1 MQHAFYKNDT
11 VSFVFVIKSTQHN
24 LCFPL
29 ISFLVSSGSYLERC
43 GEVDE
48 DRELDEAAMAND
60 PRATVSDLLP
70 HTVAHSSPPH
80 VYFHGRERGG

>member
-43 GEVDE
+43 REVDE
-48 DRELDEAAMAND
+48 DRELDEAAMADD
-60 PRATVSDLLP
+60 PHLRRRDK
-70 HTVAHSSPPH
+70 SPPR
-80 VYFHGRERGG
+80 YG